1 MRKDSS
7 KSTIKIEP
15 DKRKF
20 NKVSL
25 PKLSWSCPGFT
36 LIELL
41 VVMAIIAT
49 LLSIV
54 APRYFKSLDR
64 SKETV
69 LRQDLNIMR
78 DSIDKF
84 YGDTGKYPLSLN
96 ELVER
101 RYLRAIPVDPVTE
114 NAETWIVI
122 SPPNDTEGV
131 YDVRSGSPEKAQD
144 GTPYATW

>member
-1 MRKDSS
+1 MRKACANPI
-7 KSTIKIEP
+7 IKIEP
-15 DKRKF
+15 DNRKF
-20 NKVSL
+20 NKVSP
-25 PKLSWSCPGFT
+25 PKLNWNCPGFT

-78 DSIDKF
+78 DAIDKF
-84 YGDTGKYPLSLN
+84 YGDTGKYPLSLD
-96 ELVER
+96 ELAQR
-101 RYLRAIPVDPVTE
+101 RYLRAIPVDPLTE
-114 NAETWIVI
+114 SAETWIVI
-122 SPPNDTEGV
+122 SPPDDTEGV

-144 GTPYATW
+144 GTPYVTW

>member
-1 MRKDSS
+1 MHKVFSS
-7 KSTIKIEP
+7 PIIKVEQGSSES
-15 DKRKF
+15 
-20 NKVSL
+20 NKVTL
-25 PKLSWSCPGFT
+25 LKLNRNCPGFT

-41 VVMAIIAT
+41 VVMVIIAT

-54 APRYFKSLDR
+54 APKYFKSLER

-78 DSIDKF
+78 DAIDKF
-84 YGDTGKYPLSLN
+84 YGDTGKYPLSLD
-96 ELVER
+96 ELAER
-101 RYLRAIPVDPVTE
+101 RYLRAVPVDPLTE
-114 NAETWIVI
+114 SAATWVVI

-144 GTPYATW
+144 GTPYETW